1 MSVEH
6 LVSRYPDEL
15 RIGTQQ
21 TGTYVRVRD
30 HVAVQG
36 GSPESLTDSK
46 VGRLEAEDLTI
57 CSGDSELA
65 AEGLVAALVSPVY
78 ERSPGG
84 SFAVPTGEIFV
95 RLEKGADVENHVTAF
110 ERAGYVISRTLFYA
124 PNAAWL
130 RARSGKLADA
140 LEGIPELESLPGME
154 NVEPQ
159 MLSPRALR

>member
-6 LVSRYPDEL
+6 LVARFPDEL
-15 RIGTQQ
+15 RVGTQQ
-21 TGTYVRVRD
+21 TGSYVRVRD
-30 HVAVQG
+30 HVAVEG
-36 GSPESLTDSK
+36 ALPESLTDSR

-65 AEGLVAALVSPVY
+65 AEGLLESLVSPVY
-78 ERSPGG
+78 QRSPGG

-95 RLEKGADVENHVTAF
+95 RLEKGARVEDHAAAF
-110 ERAGYVISRTLFYA
+110 EDAGYVISRTLVYA

-130 RARSGKLADA
+130 RAGSGDLADA
-140 LEGIPELESLPGME
+140 LAGVGRLEALPGVE